1 METKNSK
8 GGSQNRSKT
17 GETTREE
24 VIREVAT
31 LLVLLVRALVDFPH
45 EVAVR
50 PVAGAQ
56 AVIFEVGV
64 HPEDV
69 RRIIGKRG
77 RTADAI
83 RELMTSLGGKAE
95 GRYLLEVVEP
105 LR

>member
-8 GGSQNRSKT
+8 GGSQNSSKT
-17 GETTREE
+17 GETTREAA
-24 VIREVAT
+24 IREVAT
-31 LLVLLVRALVDFPH
+31 LLVLLVRALVDFPD

-50 PVAGAQ
+50 PVVGAH

-69 RRIIGKRG
+69 RRLIGKKG
-77 RTADAI
+77 RTADAL
-83 RELMTSLGGKAE
+83 REILTNLGGKE
-95 GRYLLEVVEP
+95 GGRYLLEVVEP